1 MAEKKKTERQNLRAM
16 PSNLEAEQNVLG
28 ALLIDDNVKD
38 SIMPMLNPEDFFAHQ
53 NRIIFSAMSEL
64 AQHNQPID
72 TVSVADKLEIQGKL
86 DEVGSVEYLNSL
98 AMGVVSSANAIYYA
112 EIVRRDSLTRKVIS
126 AGNDILEYAYTCE
139 DGADALSRAEQDRKS
154 VV

>member
-28 ALLIDDNVKD
+28 ARLIDDNVKD

-64 AQHNQPID
+64 AQHNHPID
-72 TVSVADKLEIQGKL
+72 TVSVADKLEIQYDLSDVFAYTRDGGKL
-86 DEVGSVEYLNSL
+86 ML
-98 AMGVVSSANAIYYA
+98 YA
-112 EIVRRDSLTRKVIS
+112 FNEHARDGS
-126 AGNDILEYAYTCE
+126 AG
-139 DGADALSRAEQDRKS
+139 Q
-154 VV
+154 

>member
-98 AMGVVSSANAIYYA
+98 AMGVVSSANAIYY
-112 EIVRRDSLTRKVIS
+112 VYD
-126 AGNDILEYAYTCE
+126 
-139 DGADALSRAEQDRKS
+139 
-154 VV
+154 